1 MQEDSFKK
9 IRRTYMKF
17 IVALQNKMDALKA
30 QALGCLKKK
39 EGQNTIEYVL
49 MLVVVVGVAGLAG
62 VLIKKFMPDLF
73 EQVKG
78 KITGSMNEM

>member
-1 MQEDSFKK
+1 
-9 IRRTYMKF
+9 MKF

-49 MLVVVVGVAGLAG
+49 MLVVGVAGLAG
-62 VLIKKFMPDLF
+62 MLIKQFMPDLF
-73 EQVKG
+73 NQVKG
-78 KITGSMNEM
+78 KITGSMSEM

>member
-1 MQEDSFKK
+1 
-9 IRRTYMKF
+9 MKF
-17 IVALQNKMDALKA
+17 IVALQNKMDSVKA
-30 QALGCLKKK
+30 QALNCLKRK

-62 VLIKKFMPDLF
+62 VLIKQFMPDLF
-73 EQVKG
+73 EQVKA

>member
-1 MQEDSFKK
+1 
-9 IRRTYMKF
+9 MKF
-17 IVALQNKMDALKA
+17 IVALQNKMDSVKA
-30 QALGCLKKK
+30 QALNCLKRK

-62 VLIKKFMPDLF
+62 LLIKKFMPDLF
-73 EQVKG
+73 EQVKA

>member
-1 MQEDSFKK
+1 
-9 IRRTYMKF
+9 MKF
-17 IVALQNKMDALKA
+17 IVALQNRVDMLKNQAMD
-30 QALGCLKKK
+30 CLKRK

-62 VLIKKFMPDLF
+62 VLIKKFMPELF

-78 KITGSMNEM
+78 KITGNMSEM

>member
-1 MQEDSFKK
+1 
-9 IRRTYMKF
+9 MKF

-30 QALGCLKKK
+30 QALGCLKQK

-49 MLVVVVGVAGLAG
+49 LRVVVVGVAGLAG

-78 KITGSMNEM
+78 KITGSMSEM

>member
-1 MQEDSFKK
+1 
-9 IRRTYMKF
+9 MKF
-17 IVALQNKMDALKA
+17 IVALQNKMNSIQAKA
-30 QALGCLKKK
+30 FDCLKKK
-39 EGQNTIEYVL
+39 DGQNTIEYVL

-73 EQVKG
+73 EQVKA

>member
-1 MQEDSFKK
+1 
-9 IRRTYMKF
+9 MKF
-17 IVALQNKMDALKA
+17 IVAVQNRMIALKA

-62 VLIKKFMPDLF
+62 VLIKRFMPDVF
-73 EQVKG
+73 DQVKE
-78 KITGSMNEM
+78 KILGGMNQASETNY

>member
-1 MQEDSFKK
+1 
-9 IRRTYMKF
+9 MKF
-17 IVALQNKMDALKA
+17 IVAMQNRMNALKA

-62 VLIKKFMPDLF
+62 VLIKKFMPELF
-73 EQVKG
+73 DQVKA
-78 KITGSMNEM
+78 KIFGGVNSME

>member
-1 MQEDSFKK
+1 
-9 IRRTYMKF
+9 MKF
-17 IVALQNKMDALKA
+17 IVAMQNKMNSIQAKA
-30 QALGCLKKK
+30 FDCLKKK

-73 EQVKG
+73 EQVKA

>member
-1 MQEDSFKK
+1 M
-9 IRRTYMKF
+9 RF
-17 IVALQNKMDALKA
+17 IVALQNKMDSVKA
-30 QALGCLKKK
+30 QALNCLKRK

-62 VLIKKFMPDLF
+62 MLIKKFMPDLF
-73 EQVKG
+73 EQVKA

>member
-1 MQEDSFKK
+1 
-9 IRRTYMKF
+9 MKF
-17 IVALQNKMDALKA
+17 IVALQNKMNSIQAKA
-30 QALGCLKKK
+30 FDCLKKK

-62 VLIKKFMPDLF
+62 MLIKKFMPDLF
-73 EQVKG
+73 EQVKA

>member
-1 MQEDSFKK
+1 
-9 IRRTYMKF
+9 MKF
-17 IVALQNKMDALKA
+17 IVALQNKMNSIQAKA
-30 QALGCLKKK
+30 FECLKKK

-73 EQVKG
+73 EQVKA

>member
-1 MQEDSFKK
+1 
-9 IRRTYMKF
+9 MKY
-17 IVALQNKMDALKA
+17 IVALQNRMDMLKA
-30 QALGCLKKK
+30 QALNCLKKK

-78 KITGSMNEM
+78 KILGGVNSASDY

>member
-1 MQEDSFKK
+1 
-9 IRRTYMKF
+9 MKF
-17 IVALQNKMDALKA
+17 IVAMQNKMNSIQAKA
-30 QALGCLKKK
+30 FECLKKK

-73 EQVKG
+73 EQVKA